1 MTVSDKS
8 FHGLQTIEDAV
19 CQEWGVTIEEMKQRT
34 RKRRICEPR
43 QVIMWYNREYRKY
56 SFDMASAPFDLD
68 HATAMNACKIVKN
81 YLETD
86 AVFRNRV
93 ITALSKVKIK

>member
-1 MTVSDKS
+1 MTDKIYP
-8 FHGLQTIEDAV
+8 GLQAIEDAV
-19 CQEWGVTIEEMKQRT
+19 CQEWGVTIEEMKLKT

-56 SFDMASAPFDLD
+56 SYDMASAPFNLD
-68 HATAMNACKIVKN
+68 HATAMSACKVVKN

-86 AVFRNRV
+86 PVFRNRV
-93 ITALSKVKIK
+93 IQTLSKVKIK